1 MPFRVSHT
9 GSGVG
14 AVVHTSRRFVGFQDS
29 VPACVRPADFPELIH
44 GCLKI
49 NSGNG
54 LYHFNATPSGARRGS
69 LHWRYRTHLL

>member
-1 MPFRVSHT
+1 
-9 GSGVG
+9 
-14 AVVHTSRRFVGFQDS
+14 VGFQDS

-44 GCLKI
+44 GCLEI